1 MKKEQSSGGIT
12 MSRLADAAEK
22 KALIDAVIRS
32 DLNCMTQYDL
42 IQYYEENRAN
52 ELWDYHEDEL
62 KEML

>member
-1 MKKEQSSGGIT
+1 